1 MPEKITVLT
10 PQNIWDKLFLLAKE
24 IKTMDFSPDVIIGII
39 RGGLEVAR
47 TLSDLL
53 EIKQVTTIGVGFYK
67 GIEETRDTPLLT
79 QKLNYDVKQKK
90 ILLVDD
96 VADTGR
102 SMALAVEYLKGE
114 KIHSLR
120 TATIHYKPHSIFKPD
135 FYVEE
140 TEKWIVYPWE
150 YVEFSKL
157 YIKKERE
164 KNTQYSQI
172 AMTLKKIGIPK
183 KIVDDILPEK

>member
-10 PQNIWDKLFLLAKE
+10 PQNIWDKLFLLAQK
-24 IKTMDFSPDVIIGII
+24 IKSVDFSPDVIIGII
-39 RGGLEVAR
+39 RGGLEVTR

-67 GIEETRDTPLLT
+67 GIEETHDKPQLT
-79 QKLNYDVKQKK
+79 QKLSFDVTNKK

-102 SMALAVEYLKGE
+102 SMALAVDYLKGE
-114 KIHSLR
+114 EIHSLK

-135 FYVEE
+135 FFIEE

-150 YVEFSKL
+150 YVEFTKL

-164 KNTQYSQI
+164 KERQYSEI
-172 AMTLKKIGIPK
+172 AISLKKMGIPK
-183 KIVDDILPEK
+183 RVVDDILPEK

>member
-10 PQNIWDKLFLLAKE
+10 PQHIWDKLFFLAQE
-24 IKTMDFSPDVIIGII
+24 IKRVDFSPDVIIGII
-39 RGGLEVAR
+39 RGGLEVVR

-67 GIEETRDTPLLT
+67 GIEETHDKPQIT
-79 QKLNYDVKQKK
+79 QELNYDVTQKK

-102 SMALAVEYLKGE
+102 SMALAVEYLKAE
-114 KIHSLR
+114 KIHSLK
-120 TATIHYKPHSIFKPD
+120 TATIHYKPKSIFKPD

-150 YVEFSKL
+150 YMEFSKL
-157 YIKKERE
+157 YIKKARE
-164 KNTQYSQI
+164 NNKQYSRI
-172 AMTLKKIGIPK
+172 AIALKKMGIPK

>member
-1 MPEKITVLT
+1 MSEKITVLT
-10 PQNIWDKLFLLAKE
+10 PQNIWDKLFSLAQK
-24 IKTMDFSPDVIIGII
+24 IKNVDFSPDVIIGII
-39 RGGLEVAR
+39 RGGLEVTR

-67 GIEETRDTPLLT
+67 GIKETFDSPQLT
-79 QKLNYDVKQKK
+79 QKLNYDVTNKK

-102 SMALAVEYLKGE
+102 SMALAVEYLKKQ
-114 KIHSLR
+114 KIHSLK
-120 TATIHYKPHSIFKPD
+120 TATIHYKPHSIFRPD

-150 YVEFSKL
+150 YVEFTKL
-157 YIKKERE
+157 FIKKERE
-164 KNTQYSQI
+164 KDQQYSEI
-172 AMTLKKIGIPK
+172 EISLKKMGIPK
-183 KIVDDILPEK
+183 KVIETVLPEN